1 MEFSRGRDSFSP
13 EQMQLFVAGLS
24 GLAPDEVRKAK
35 TLYIRNAIA
44 EYRAMEETLR
54 AFGCAQIV
62 FALIPVFWP
71 ILYLQRRTMNAGR
84 ELMKQRIRNALDVWK
99 DDLAGESFDFSM
111 Y

>member
-1 MEFSRGRDSFSP
+1 MDLTKNRDSLSP
-13 EQMQLFVAGLS
+13 ERMQLFVAGLS

-44 EYRAMEETLR
+44 EYHAMEESLR
-54 AFGCAQIV
+54 AFGCLQVA
-62 FALIPVFWP
+62 FAVIPIFWP
-71 ILYLQRRTMNAGR
+71 ILYVQRRAMNAGR

-99 DDLAGESFDFSM
+99 DDLAGESFDFPM